1 MRYSW
6 FIFLTICA
14 AILDAGMI
22 ALCVL
27 IAWGVQ

>member
-1 MRYSW
+1 MRKA

-22 ALCVL
+22 AVCVL